1 LFFQE
6 EEEEEEEGD
15 EEEEEEEEIVDLS
28 ICVYFNL
35 SLDYARVSKSQE
47 KRGCVY
53 GTLSRIWARPTP
65 QQETLHCCKKG
76 KILTRPQPDNTKN
89 KSDKQLLVVKI
100 IIKREKKC
108 SRLRR

>member
-53 GTLSRIWARPTP
+53 GTLSLCGRDQP
-65 QQETLHCCKKG
+65 HNKKHSTVVKKA
-76 KILTRPQPDNTKN
+76 KILTRPQHKKTKATN
-89 KSDKQLLVVKI
+89 SY
-100 IIKREKKC
+100 
-108 SRLRR
+108 SS

>member
-1 LFFQE
+1 LGE
-6 EEEEEEEGD
+6 T
-15 EEEEEEEEIVDLS
+15 
-28 ICVYFNL
+28 N
-35 SLDYARVSKSQE
+35 
-47 KRGCVY
+47 
-53 GTLSRIWARPTP
+53 PTTRNTP
-65 QQETLHCCKKG
+65 LRCCKKG

>member
-53 GTLSRIWARPTP
+53 GTLSYMWARPTP
-65 QQETLHCCKKG
+65 QQGTVVLVK
-76 KILTRPQPDNTKN
+76 RQ
-89 KSDKQLLVVKI
+89 KS
-100 IIKREKKC
+100 
-108 SRLRR
+108 

>member
-1 LFFQE
+1 LFFQEE

-53 GTLSRIWARPTP
+53 GTLSTRMWARPTP
-65 QQETLHCCKKG
+65 QQQGTDC
-76 KILTRPQPDNTKN
+76 
-89 KSDKQLLVVKI
+89 
-100 IIKREKKC
+100 
-108 SRLRR
+108 